1 MKLKTMFRKYPLTEA
16 VMNNIIELKSNGVR
30 YSVLKNIW
38 ERRVYEL
45 YPNDWKK
52 LKFPSRQTLW
62 KLEKDYW
69 FTTCPMCG
77 QRVHKSETIETF
89 MTEPQPHWDKVCKEC
104 YLQRK
109 WEYYRTKGHSPFI
122 EDYVFV
128 KRGHGTRYTDPR
140 RDEQ

>member
-1 MKLKTMFRKYPLTEA
+1 MFRKYPLTEA

-62 KLEKDYW
+62 KLEREHW
-69 FTTCPMCG
+69 FITCPVCG
-77 QRVHKSETIETF
+77 QKVHRSETIETF
-89 MTEPQPHWDKVCKEC
+89 VTEPQPHWSKVCKGC
-104 YLQRK
+104 YVQRK
-109 WEYYRTKGHSPFI
+109 WEYYRTKGHSSFI